1 MQILINRLKDSF
13 SRYAD
18 KAALIDR
25 SGRRITTYRQLD
37 ELSGKIARGIIEKGC
52 KKGDIIPVLM
62 PRCTEY
68 IAAEIGIMKAGCAFT
83 PLITDYPRDRVAY
96 IKKDCASSIVIDE
109 DFVAA
114 CKNNAPYEEI
124 AELCGTDRGFVIY
137 TSGSTGNPKGI
148 IHSQKSLYHSLVR
161 QLEIEQT
168 TDQDVCLSTITHSFS
183 VSVPENYIP
192 LLAGA
197 TIVMLNDEERK
208 DVRFLENAM
217 EKYGITNAYIN
228 PGQLKVYKNKSKT
241 LKTVKTVGER
251 LCNQYSDAY
260 KIINIYGASETL
272 LALAFTVDKNYGN
285 TPIGKPVSGISVYI
299 LDENG
304 QPVKDGEEGE
314 LCVAGA
320 ISDGYLNLPDQ
331 TAKAYQPNPY
341 ATCNADK
348 ILFHTNDI
356 VKRLDDG
363 NIVYV
368 NRKDWMVKINGQR
381 VEVGEI
387 EVCSQNISGVERAVV
402 KSFVNEYGQNYLV
415 EYFKGESV
423 TVETIKS
430 HLRTALPDYMI
441 PLFFVKLAEFP
452 LNANGK
458 INRLALE
465 KPDASVYK
473 AEYVAPQNATEK
485 LLCEKFEEVLHC
497 GRVGINDSFFDLGGD
512 SIKVMM
518 LQNACEMAGLSTDM
532 IFEYKTP
539 RHISENL
546 VNADEDL
553 IAGCADIAQELYPL
567 TPSQMGVYLACI
579 RNPQGTMYNTPCC
592 YTFSKTSKINIRTL
606 ISSVEKAV
614 KNHEAFCFVID
625 TATGTP
631 MMRRRAITVDIPV
644 IATKDTELAS
654 AKKAFVKPFDLTSDH
669 LFRFVIFETETA
681 YCFAM
686 DFHHIA
692 FDGTSAAVICNEI
705 SLAYNGQK
713 IEKERFGQF
722 ALSLYEQRLEETEK
736 YSKAEGYFDN
746 IFNGL
751 EVSSK
756 LIADFQEDK
765 TVENKPCKRFTRFL
779 SHDLSNENVS
789 SFVKAK
795 GITENTLFLG
805 ACEYAVAKFTGQDET
820 VVCTV
825 NHGRHDGR
833 MKNTIGMMVRTLP
846 VYTKF
851 DENAAVADYLVSV
864 ENNLRASI
872 KNDCYPFVKLATK
885 YGLDTDIMFVYQSD
899 TFNSFELAGE
909 TLDMES
915 IPVNSAQALLSI
927 MVFKSHGGF
936 EIEFQYRSDLYEQ
949 ETIQS
954 FADMFVLIIREMMKK
969 SKLSEMDLV
978 SPRSR
983 EKIFEINRQTE
994 TNCDFSIGFID
1005 LFHEQVKL
1013 RPDKTALVFK
1023 ENRYTYKELDEITD
1037 KIAKYLRDK
1046 GYGTEDAVPVLV
1058 ERCEYMTICAIGV
1071 LKSGAAYEPLD
1082 PTHPSER
1089 LQFMIKDANAKIMLA
1104 DEKLLHLVPDF
1115 KGEILKISEIA
1126 SLPAC
1131 NIALPSPAPE
1141 DLFVLLYT
1149 SGSTGVPKG
1158 CMLNHRNITNFIH
1171 WGHKIFEITNES
1183 ATAAYASYGFDAH
1196 MIDIYPYLSA
1206 GATEYI
1212 IPEEKRLDLV
1222 WINDYCAKHGIDKM
1236 FMTTQVGRAF
1246 MTSIENIALKIIG
1259 AGGEKLVPFTPVE
1272 GVKFFNL
1279 YGPTECTIITTAFPV
1294 DKYYD
1299 PVPVG
1304 KAVDNTH
1311 LYVVDKQLRMLPAG
1325 AVGELCVAGDLVS
1338 RGYLNRPEQTEKVYV
1353 KNPFEHHKRYNVLY
1367 HTGDI
1372 VRFMNDGNLAYVGRR
1387 DGMVKIRGYRI
1398 ELTEVEAVI
1407 REFDGI
1413 QDATVVAKDK
1423 PAGGK
1428 YIAAYVV
1435 SDSTVDINSLKRFIA
1450 EKKPPFMVPEAIM
1463 QLDSI
1468 PLNVNGKV
1476 DRRKLPEM
1484 QPAAAEATAEKTG
1497 YPLTLLQEKILD
1509 IIEKIIGTREINV
1522 SADLMHCG
1530 MTSLTVI
1537 KLAVELNKAFG
1548 YNAEIQTLMKG
1559 CSVLWLESEIAQNL
1573 LAVQKNSGGGMSA
1586 APPKKEYAPLSYT
1599 QYGVYSECMKHPY
1612 DTFYNIPFY
1621 YEFPASFCAEKLAKA
1636 VTDVLSAHPYI
1647 FTRIGVKNDD
1657 VVQIK
1662 RHAGDFTVP
1671 VKKMRES
1678 AIEKYKA
1685 DFVKPY
1691 KLMNTQLFK
1700 AEVIETEKAV
1710 YLFAEFHHIIFD
1722 GASFG
1727 LFAEAVKD
1735 AYEGKEIESE
1745 TYDYFDYVRDEAEN
1759 RSSAAF
1765 KAAETYISDMLSKCE
1780 SADKITPDLGGLPE
1794 NGRPVIFSVP
1804 FDMHHIS
1811 KFCNE
1816 IGVTPAHLFLASM
1829 LYVVSRFTNS
1839 RNAYINTISNGRT
1852 DMKLRNCFGMFVKTL
1867 PIGLEIG
1874 DITALELVE
1883 AAKKLLMDAV
1893 SNEIYPY
1900 ADVCRKF
1907 NYAPNILYAYQL
1919 GVSEDLYIDHQKI
1932 EKDAIGER
1940 RAKFKTAVYIEKNN
1954 GQESINVLYNDA
1966 LYSKNL
1972 MAAFAN
1978 AIAVVVEKII
1988 ADPHQRIRKISML
2001 GEKEAAVIEAFSQ
2014 TEFKEPEIKLLH
2026 ALFEKQAALHPD
2038 TTALVAC
2045 DGRFTYSQL
2054 DKRANN
2060 IANNLIAKGIKN
2072 GARVVILLKR
2082 TSGFFAALFGIL
2094 KAGCAFIPI
2103 CPEYPQERIESIIED
2118 SGAEL
2123 VITFDKLLKRYDK
2136 AVDIKEL
2143 EKGQNH
2149 AKPVVAISP
2158 EDLAYLIYTS
2168 GSTGKPKGVMLRHI
2182 GIANYLTDAE
2192 QNIQIRY
2199 VTENC
2204 KCYGSITTI
2213 SFDMSLKETAGA
2225 LCNGLTLAFASDE
2238 QAVNPAALARF
2249 FKENHVDAFNATP
2262 SRLLLYMELPEFAEA
2277 MKNCKVILSGGEK
2290 YPDKLLQVLRKETD
2304 AKIINTYGPT
2314 EITVSSNAKELTYA
2328 SEISVGKPLLNYKE
2342 YIVDL
2347 DGNKLPVG
2355 VVGELLIG
2363 GPGVALGYNK
2373 LPEQT
2378 EKAFIR
2384 YESRRFY
2391 RSGDYAKWTDNG
2403 DVVIL
2408 GRKDNQVKLRG
2419 LRIELGEIEKCLTN
2433 IAGIRSAVVVI
2444 KKLGNEDG
2452 ICAYYTAEK
2461 KMDVHALKAEMQKTL
2476 TEYMIPASFN
2486 QLEEFPLTPNG
2497 KVNVQ
2502 ALCEPVLM
2510 DKADRR
2516 TEKPTT
2522 AIEKQFCRIFSEILD
2537 VAEVSATD
2545 NFFDLGGTSL
2555 NVTRVV
2561 IAASKHHYSITY
2573 GDVFENP
2580 TPRMLAKLAGGSQE
2594 SGDSFDDFANY
2605 DYTAIHKVLEKNTLA
2620 SFLNGERQTI
2630 GDVFLTG
2637 AVGFLGIHI
2646 LYALLKN
2653 HSGKVYCLLRSKKDE
2668 SALDRMK
2675 SIFFYYFEINIIEEY
2690 GDRVEIMEGDITDKS
2705 TFENL
2710 KGIRADT
2717 FINCAANVKHF
2728 SKGTDIEDVN
2738 YHGVQNILAFCK
2750 ATGIRLIHVSTMSV
2764 GGMFVDKPG
2773 EVTHLKENLLYY
2785 GQVQGSKYTN
2795 AKFLAE
2801 REILENVAQG
2811 MNAKIMRV
2819 GTLAARESDG
2829 EYQINFTTNSF
2840 MGRLKSTFL
2849 IGCYPYE
2856 AMDMPFELSPIDY
2869 VAKAIL
2875 LLAQAPREC
2884 TVFHPYN
2891 NHSLIMSDLYAEMN
2905 RAGLNVHPV
2914 ENSAYAEAVN
2924 LAKEDPEKAKVL
2936 SSFIAYQNIAH
2947 GRKTYEVAKS
2957 NLLTMQVLYRMHFR
2971 WPVTSVGYMKRFLL
2985 NLQGL
2990 GYFEGKS

>member
-1 MQILINRLKDSF
+1 MNVLMDHLKDSF
-13 SRYAD
+13 LSYAD
-18 KAALIDR
+18 KAAFIDH
-25 SGRRITTYRQLD
+25 SGKRVTTYRQLD
-37 ELSGKIARGIIEKGC
+37 EMSGKIARGIIEKGC
-52 KKGDIIPVLM
+52 KKGAIIPVLM

-68 IAAEIGIMKAGCAFT
+68 IAAEIGIMKAGCAFA
-83 PLITDYPRDRVAY
+83 PLITDYPKDRVAY
-96 IKKDCASSIVIDE
+96 IKKDCNSSFVIDKE
-109 DFVAA
+109 FVDA
-114 CKNNAPYEEI
+114 CINYAPYEEI
-124 AELCGTDRGFVIY
+124 AELCDTDKGFVIY
-137 TSGSTGNPKGI
+137 TSGSTGSPKGI
-148 IHSQKSLYHSLVR
+148 IHSQRSLYESLVR
-161 QLEIEQT
+161 QLEVEQT
-168 TDQDVCLSTITHSFS
+168 TDQDICLSTITHSFS
-183 VSVPENYIP
+183 VSVPENYVP

-208 DVRFLENAM
+208 DVRFLETAI
-217 EKYGITNAYIN
+217 EQYGITNAYIN
-228 PGQLKVYKNKSKT
+228 PTQLKVYKNKSKT

-260 KIINIYGASETL
+260 KMINIYGASETL
-272 LALAFTVDKNYGN
+272 LALAFTVDKSYDN

-304 QPVKDGEEGE
+304 HPVRDGEEGE

-320 ISDGYLNLPDQ
+320 ISDGYLNLPNQ
-331 TAKAYQPNPY
+331 TAKAYRLNPY
-341 ATCNADK
+341 ATCDADK

-363 NIVYV
+363 NIIYV

-387 EVCSQNISGVERAVV
+387 EVCSQNVSGVEEAVV
-402 KSFVNEYGQNYLV
+402 KAFVNDYGQNYLV
-415 EYFKGESV
+415 EYFKGENV
-423 TVETIKS
+423 TAEAIKR
-430 HLRTALPDYMI
+430 HLRTVLPDYMI
-441 PLFFVKLAEFP
+441 PLFFVKLSEFP

-465 KPDASVYK
+465 KPDASMYK
-473 AEYVAPQNATEK
+473 AKYVAPKNATEK

-497 GRVGINDSFFDLGGD
+497 GKVGINDSFFDLGGD

-518 LQNACEMAGLSTDM
+518 LQNACEIPGLSTDI
-532 IFEYKTP
+532 IFECKTP
-539 RHISENL
+539 ERISENL
-546 VNADEDL
+546 IHTDEDI
-553 IAGCADIAQELYPL
+553 IAGCVGVVQALYPL

-579 RNPQGTMYNTPCC
+579 KNPQGTMYNTPCC
-592 YTFSKTSKINIRTL
+592 YTFSKTSKINIGTL
-606 ISSVEKAV
+606 GSAVEKAV
-614 KNHEAFCFVID
+614 RNHEAFCFMID
-625 TATGTP
+625 TSTGTP
-631 MMRRRAITVDIPV
+631 MMRRQAITVDIPV
-644 IATKDTELAS
+644 ITTTDTELAN
-654 AKKAFVKPFDLTSDH
+654 AKKAFVKPFDLTSDQ
-669 LFRFVIFETETA
+669 LFRFAIFETETV

-692 FDGTSAAVICNEI
+692 FDGTSVAVICNEI

-736 YSKAEGYFDN
+736 YREAEKYFDK
-746 IFNGL
+746 IFDGL
-751 EVSSK
+751 EVSSR
-756 LIADFQEDK
+756 LAADFQEDE
-765 TVENKPCKRFTRFL
+765 TVANKPCKRFTRFL
-779 SHDLSNENVS
+779 SNDLSNENVS

-795 GITENTLFLG
+795 GITENTLFFG
-805 ACEYAVAKFTGQDET
+805 ACQYAVAKFTGQNET

-851 DENAAVADYLVSV
+851 DEDTAVVDYLVSV

-872 KNDCYPFVKLATK
+872 KNDSYPFVKLATK

-899 TFNSFELAGE
+899 AFNSFELAGE

-915 IPVNSAQALLSI
+915 IPVDSAQAPLSI
-927 MVFKSHGGF
+927 MIFKSHGGF

-954 FADMFVLIIREMMKK
+954 FADMLVLIIREMMKK
-969 SKLSEMDLV
+969 ATLSEIDLV

-994 TNCDFSIGFID
+994 TDCDLSIGFID
-1005 LFHEQVKL
+1005 LFREQVKL

-1023 ENRYTYKELDEITD
+1023 ENRYTYKELDAITD
-1037 KIAKYLRDK
+1037 KIAKYLHDK
-1046 GYGTEDAVPVLV
+1046 GYGAEDAVAVLV

-1089 LQFMIKDANAKIMLA
+1089 LQFMIKDANVKIMIA

-1126 SLPAC
+1126 TLPAC
-1131 NIALPSPAPE
+1131 NTALPSPAPE

-1171 WGHKIFEITNES
+1171 WGYKIFEITDES
-1183 ATAAYASYGFDAH
+1183 STAAYASYGFDAH
-1196 MIDIYPYLSA
+1196 MMDIYPFLSF

-1222 WINDYCAKHGIDKM
+1222 WINDYCAKHGITSM

-1246 MTSIENIALKIIG
+1246 ITSIDNIALKIIG
-1259 AGGEKLVPFTPVE
+1259 TGGEKLVPFTPVE
-1272 GVKFFNL
+1272 GIKVYNL
-1279 YGPTECTIITTAFPV
+1279 YGPTECTIITTAFHV

-1299 PVPVG
+1299 PLPVG

-1311 LYVVDKQLRMLPAG
+1311 LYVVDKQLRMLPVG
-1325 AVGELCVAGDLVS
+1325 AVGELCVAGPLVS

-1353 KNPFEHHKRYNVLY
+1353 KNPFENRERYGVLY

-1372 VRFMNDGNLAYVGRR
+1372 VKFMNDGNLSYVGRR

-1413 QDATVVAKDK
+1413 KDATVVAKDK

-1435 SDSTVDINSLKRFIA
+1435 SDGAVDIDSLKSFIA

-1484 QPAAAEATAEKTG
+1484 QLAAAETAAQKTEH
-1497 YPLTLLQEKILD
+1497 PLTLLQKKILD
-1509 IIEKIIGTREINV
+1509 IIEKIIGTKEIDV

-1537 KLAVELNKAFG
+1537 KLAVELNKVFG

-1559 CSVLWLESEIAQNL
+1559 CSVLSLESEIVQNL
-1573 LAVQKNSGGGMSA
+1573 LTARKNSGSSISA
-1586 APPKKEYAPLSYT
+1586 EKAEKEYVPLSYT
-1599 QYGVYSECMKHPY
+1599 QYGVYAECMKHPY
-1612 DTFYNIPFY
+1612 DTFYNIPFCY
-1621 YEFPASFCAEKLAKA
+1621 KFPASFRAEKLAKA
-1636 VTDVLSAHPYI
+1636 VTDVLAAHPYV
-1647 FTRIGVKNDD
+1647 FTRIGVRNDD

-1662 RHAGDFTVP
+1662 QRADDFTVP
-1671 VKKMRES
+1671 VKKMPEH
-1678 AIEKYKA
+1678 AFEKYRA

-1700 AEVIETEKAV
+1700 VEVIETEKSV

-1735 AYEGKEIESE
+1735 AYEGKEIEAE
-1745 TYDYFDYVRDEAEN
+1745 TYDYFDYVRAEAEN
-1759 RSSAAF
+1759 RSGAAF
-1765 KAAETYISDMLSKCE
+1765 KAAETYISNMLSKCE
-1780 SADKITPDLGGLPE
+1780 SADEITPDLGGLPE
-1794 NGRPVIFSVP
+1794 NGKPVMLSVP
-1804 FDMHHIS
+1804 FDMHRIS

-1816 IGVTPAHLFLASM
+1816 IGITPAHLFLASM

-1852 DMKLRNCFGMFVKTL
+1852 DIKLRNCFGMFVKTL
-1867 PIGLEIG
+1867 PIGIEIG
-1874 DITALELVE
+1874 DVTALELVK
-1883 AAKKLLMDAV
+1883 AAKELLVNAV

-1919 GVSEDLYIDHQKI
+1919 GVSEDLYIDQQKI
-1932 EKDAIGER
+1932 ENDAIGER
-1940 RAKFKTAVYIEKNN
+1940 RVKFKTAVYIEKNN

-1966 LYSKNL
+1966 LYSQNL
-1972 MAAFAN
+1972 MEAFAN
-1978 AIAVVVEKII
+1978 AIAVVTEKII
-1988 ADPHQRIRKISML
+1988 ADPHQKVRKISML
-2001 GEKEAAVIEAFSQ
+2001 NEKGAAVIEAFSQ

-2026 ALFEKQAALHPD
+2026 ALFEKQVALHPD
-2038 TTALVAC
+2038 TTALIAC
-2045 DGRFTYSQL
+2045 DGKFTYSQL
-2054 DKRANN
+2054 DKRANS
-2060 IANNLIAKGIKN
+2060 IANNLIARGIKN
-2072 GARVVILLKR
+2072 GSKVVILLKR

-2094 KAGCAFIPI
+2094 KAGCAFIPT

-2118 SGAEL
+2118 SEAEL
-2123 VITFDKLLKRYDK
+2123 VITFGELLKRYDK
-2136 AVDIKEL
+2136 TVDIEEL
-2143 EKGQNH
+2143 EKGDNH

-2182 GIANYLTDAE
+2182 GIASYLTDHE
-2192 QNIQIRY
+2192 RNIQIRY
-2199 VTENC
+2199 VTEAC

-2213 SFDMSLKETAGA
+2213 SFDMSLKETVGA

-2238 QAVNPAALARF
+2238 QTVNPAALAQF
-2249 FKENHVDAFNATP
+2249 FEENHVDAFNATP
-2262 SRLLLYMELPEFAEA
+2262 SRLLLYMELPEFAQA
-2277 MKNCKVILSGGEK
+2277 MKNCKVILSGGEN
-2290 YPDKLLQVLRKETD
+2290 YPDKLLQVLREKTD

-2328 SEISVGKPLLNYKE
+2328 TEISVGRPLLNYKE

-2347 DGNKLPVG
+2347 DDNKLPVG

-2363 GPGVALGYNK
+2363 GLGVALGYNK

-2378 EKAFIR
+2378 EKAFIH
-2384 YESRRFY
+2384 YEGQRFY
-2391 RSGDYAKWTDNG
+2391 RSGDYAKWMNNG

-2461 KMDVHALKAEMQKTL
+2461 KMDVDALKAEMRKTL

-2486 QLEEFPLTPNG
+2486 QLEELPLTPNG
-2497 KVNVQ
+2497 KVNIR
-2502 ALCEPVLM
+2502 ALCEPALA
-2510 DKADRR
+2510 DKADKKI
-2516 TEKPTT
+2516 EKPAT
-2522 AIEKQFCRIFSEILD
+2522 EVERQFCQIFSEILN
-2537 VAEVSATD
+2537 VEKVSATD

-2555 NVTRVV
+2555 TVTRVV

-2580 TPRMLAKLAGGSQE
+2580 TPRMLAKLAGGSQQ
-2594 SGDSFDDFANY
+2594 GDNGFDDFANY
-2605 DYTAIHKVLEKNTLA
+2605 DYTAIDKVLEKNTLD
-2620 SFLNGERQTI
+2620 SFLNGEKQTI
-2630 GDVFLTG
+2630 GDVLLTG

-2646 LYALLKN
+2646 LYELLKN
-2653 HSGKVYCLLRSKKDE
+2653 HNGKVYCLLRSKKNE

-2675 SIFFYYFEINIIEEY
+2675 SIFFYYFEVNIMEEY
-2690 GDRVEIMEGDITDKS
+2690 GERVEIIEGDITDKN

-2710 KGIRADT
+2710 KDIRANI

-2750 ATGIRLIHVSTMSV
+2750 ATGIRLVHVSTMSV

-2773 EVTHLKENLLYY
+2773 KVTHLKENLLYY

-2801 REILENVAQG
+2801 REILENIAQG

-2856 AMDMPFELSPIDY
+2856 TMDMPFELSPIDY

-2875 LLAQAPREC
+2875 LLAQTPKEC

-2905 RAGLNVHPV
+2905 RVGLYVHPV
-2914 ENSAYAEAVN
+2914 ENNAYIEAVN

-2947 GRKTYEVAKS
+2947 GRKTYDVAKS
-2957 NLLTMQVLYRMHFR
+2957 NLLTMQVLYRMHFK
-2971 WPVTSVGYMKRFLL
+2971 WPVTSLGYMKRFLM

-2990 GYFEGKS
+2990 GYFEEK